1 MENHE
6 FHCDEKENK
15 PFAPRVKLN
24 DYDKENVAIHIRY
37 AFIIFIII
45 WVFIII
51 SNKFY
56 LSNACPVLLLP
67 FGLFGLGIL
76 NSDKIADDHIEENV
90 FQATFITIGLVIS
103 LPLLAHINKDKK
115 NKELSHIIFLA
126 MILTLCSYFH
136 YWVDINEIHI
146 CKIIRSCFETMAVTL
161 YIFTLV
167 IFFVLT

>member
-1 MENHE
+1 MEREEIHWEENKNRVPFKRDKMNEQQMENIST
-6 FHCDEKENK
+6 
-15 PFAPRVKLN
+15 
-24 DYDKENVAIHIRY
+24 YIRY
-37 AFIIFIII
+37 VFIIFMLIWLSIII
-45 WVFIII
+45 T
-51 SNKFY
+51 NKFY
-56 LSNACPVLLLP
+56 FSNAWPILLLP

-76 NSDKIADDHIEENV
+76 NSDRIADDQIEENV

-103 LPLLAHINKDKK
+103 LPLLAHINKDKQ

-136 YWVDINEIHI
+136 YWVDINEMHV